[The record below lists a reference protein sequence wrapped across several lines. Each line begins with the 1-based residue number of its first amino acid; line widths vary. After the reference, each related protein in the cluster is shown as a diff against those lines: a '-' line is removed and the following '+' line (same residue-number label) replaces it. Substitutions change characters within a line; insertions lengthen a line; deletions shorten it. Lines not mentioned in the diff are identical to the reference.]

1 MKKHLVTKRPIKR
14 VFSSTTYKR
23 IANYSTQEKKNTMF
37 VIHAT
42 LESMVKE

>member
-14 VFSSTTYKR
+14 VFSSATYKW
-23 IANYSTQEKKNTMF
+23 IANGSMQEKKNTMF